1 MIDTPL
7 RAIALNGTL
16 KPSPAES
23 STQELVDLVLVNLVL
38 VDLKGHGVAGTAVR
52 VVDLGSRPG
61 VQADM
66 GDGDQWP
73 KVRQQILDSDIL
85 VFATAT
91 WVGHLSSV
99 AQRVIERLDAE
110 ISKT

>member
-1 MIDTPL
+1 MSDTPL

-16 KPSPAES
+16 KPSPPES
-23 STQELVDLVLVNLVL
+23 STQELVNLVL